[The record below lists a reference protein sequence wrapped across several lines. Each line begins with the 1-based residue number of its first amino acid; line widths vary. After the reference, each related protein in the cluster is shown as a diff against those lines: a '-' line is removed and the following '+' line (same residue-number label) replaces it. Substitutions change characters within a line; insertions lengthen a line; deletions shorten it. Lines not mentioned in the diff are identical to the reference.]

1 MTVLDKNK
9 PTTPILIR
17 LPNWIGDVC
26 MCLPALDLLTQ
37 AGVPF
42 VVCARGWAKDL
53 LSGVKTEGF
62 IEMTDSIR
70 SNAHALRK
78 WRSEHPSHRLGLI
91 MPDSLSSALTFKLA
105 GIQSAGWRDDGR
117 SLLLKW
123 AYRKPAET
131 MHAVEAWF
139 ELTQRALSSWGFDT
153 RQTPLARTLN
163 LTITNEHKQ
172 SATAALRGAGL
183 KAGQFVLIAPT
194 AAGQH
199 RGQKK
204 VWPHFDA
211 LARVLQNNR
220 VKVAMCTPE
229 SEQVAAHRAAP
240 SVDLIRPLNLGAFC
254 ALTRMASLVICNDSG
269 VAHLCAVAGA
279 RQLTLFGVT
288 DAQKTGPWNP
298 ESCNMGQNGSWSTAG
313 EVVTRVQIL
322 LTAKP

>member
-1 MTVLDKNK
+1 MTAQDLNK
-9 PTTPILIR
+9 HSTPILIR

-26 MCLPALDLLTQ
+26 MCLPALNLLAQ
-37 AGVPF
+37 AGVPV
-42 VVCARGWAKDL
+42 VVCARDWAKDL
-53 LSGVKTEGF
+53 LAGLKLEGF

-70 SNAHALRK
+70 TNVRALRQ
-78 WRSEHPSHRLGLI
+78 WRQAHPSHQLGLL

-105 GIQSAGWRDDGR
+105 GIRSAGWRDDGR

-123 AYRKPAET
+123 VYHKPTEP

-139 ELTQRALSSWGFDT
+139 ELTQRALSSWGIDA
-153 RQTPLARTLN
+153 RKISLARTLD
-163 LTITNEHKQ
+163 LPITNEHKQ
-172 SATAALRGAGL
+172 SAAAVLREAGL
-183 KAGQFVLIAPT
+183 KTGQFVLIAPT
-194 AAGQH
+194 ATGQH

-220 VKVAMCTPE
+220 VNVAMCPPE
-229 SEQVAAHRAAP
+229 SEQAAANRAAP
-240 SVDLIRPLNLGAFC
+240 TVGLIRPLNLGAFC

-269 VAHLCAVAGA
+269 VAHLCAAAGA

-288 DAQKTGPWNP
+288 DANKTGPWNP
-298 ESCNMGQNGSWSTAG
+298 ESCNVGQNGSWPTAG
-313 EVVTRVQIL
+313 EAIARVQLL

>member
-1 MTVLDKNK
+1 MTAQDLNK
-9 PTTPILIR
+9 RPAPILIR

-26 MCLPALDLLTQ
+26 MCLPALDLLAQ
-37 AGVPF
+37 AGVPV

-53 LSGVKTEGF
+53 LTGLKTEGF

-70 SNAHALRK
+70 ANVRALRQ
-78 WRSEHPSHRLGLI
+78 WRREHPSHQLGLL

-123 AYRKPAET
+123 AFHKPTEP

-153 RQTPLARTLN
+153 RNISLPNTLH

-172 SATAALRGAGL
+172 SASAALREAGL

-194 AAGQH
+194 ATGQH

-220 VKVAMCTPE
+220 VNVAMCPPAN
-229 SEQVAAHRAAP
+229 EQAAANRAAP
-240 SVDLIRPLNLGAFC
+240 TVDLIRPLNLGAFC

-269 VAHLCAVAGA
+269 VAHLCAAAGV

-288 DAQKTGPWNP
+288 DANKTGPWNP
-298 ESCNMGQNGSWSTAG
+298 ESCNMGQNGAWPSAG
-313 EVVTRVQIL
+313 EVVTRVQLL
-322 LTAKP
+322 LTSKT